1 MKIDPLSL
9 EELRFRLR
17 GELYQPGTAEYEDTC
32 TLFNSTVVRRP
43 ALVARCTAAED
54 VVAALAFARE
64 HGLEVAVR
72 AGAHSV
78 TGRSLCEDGLV
89 LDLRG
94 MRDVEVDPQ
103 RRLARVGGGATW
115 ADVDRAAQRHG
126 LVCDNLLAVQLVTA
140 EGELMRAAG
149 GANRELL
156 RALWGG
162 SDDLYVVT
170 SLELQ
175 LNPLGPQ
182 VLPG

>member
-1 MKIDPLSL
+1 MKIDRLSL

-17 GELYQPGTAEYEDTC
+17 GELYEPGAAEYEDTC

-72 AGAHSV
+72 AGGHSV
-78 TGRSLCEDGLV
+78 TGRSLCDDGLL

-94 MRDVEVDPQ
+94 MRDVEVDP
-103 RRLARVGGGATW
+103 RRRIARVGGGATW
-115 ADVDRAAQRHG
+115 ADVDRVTRRQGFA
-126 LVCDNLLAVQLVTA
+126 CDNLFAAQLVTA
-140 EGELMRAAG
+140 RGELVRAAG
-149 GANRELL
+149 DANPELL

-162 SDDLYVVT
+162 GDTLDVVT

-175 LNPLGPQ
+175 LHPLGP
-182 VLPG
+182 